1 MINKFT
7 KTFFVASAI
16 IFMSS
21 VGNLNA
27 ANSRTRINTAEN
39 TVNTTTAYCGVSE
52 SEIINYLAGFGYHIV
67 KVEPIEGTC
76 NAIGRTL
83 NNKQVIVVIT
93 EGQIVGHIEI
103 DL

>member
-7 KTFFVASAI
+7 KTFFVATAI
-16 IFMSS
+16 IFMTS

-27 ANSRTRINTAEN
+27 ANNKTTNNSSNN
-39 TVNTTTAYCGVSE
+39 TVNTAEAYCGVSE
-52 SEIINYLAGFGYHIV
+52 SEIINYLAGFGYRIV

-76 NAIGRTL
+76 NADARTIE
-83 NNKQVIVVIT
+83 NKQVIVVIT

>member
-7 KTFFVASAI
+7 KTFFVATAI
-16 IFMSS
+16 IFMTS
-21 VGNLNA
+21 VGNLTA
-27 ANSRTRINTAEN
+27 ANSKTSNNSTGN
-39 TVNTTTAYCGVSE
+39 TVNTTVAYCGVSE

-67 KVEPIEGTC
+67 KVEPIDGTC
-76 NAIGRTL
+76 NALARTL
-83 NNKQVIVVIT
+83 TNKQVIVVIT